1 MTNTQ
6 LPQMPLPGGIPGIPQ
21 MTNVIPAPTGGGMQ
35 TEPET
40 YNWAQWLAESNIQE
54 QAMPSA
60 DYDAQIVAAEP
71 DRASTGNPMFR
82 VTWQIISGPYAG
94 RRLSRNI
101 VVAHEKQ
108 KAMRVFF
115 RQMKALGFEDQFWLG
130 NPTPSQVAEA
140 MLNRMARIQ
149 VKQREF
155 PPNTGVIDNEVGF
168 IREAINSPMQA
179 APAMINQSGYPA
191 APPMPQFVQP
201 PQTYAAQ
208 PQAPQQPQ
216 QPPPTVVGQ
225 VPPGGWQGPQQPAQP
240 QQYPLPGQQPQLQ
253 PTQNIPVGPEHAQ
266 MPPTW
271 QQTIPQ
277 QAPPQTPQFEQMLR
291 PPEAPQQA
299 APPPPPPPQPMPG
312 PEAQQPPQPTPEQIQ
327 QYLAA
332 LQAQQSAQQ
341 PAATQP
347 LPPPPPV
354 PREF

>member
-130 NPTPSQVAEA
+130 NPTPSQVAEM

-149 VKQREF
+149 VKQREW

-168 IREAINSPMQA
+168 IREAINSPMQPGI
-179 APAMINQSGYPA
+179 APTMINQGGYPA
-191 APPMPQFVQP
+191 APPMPQFSQP
-201 PQTYAAQ
+201 PQTYAAPQPPQ
-208 PQAPQQPQ
+208 PQF
-216 QPPPTVVGQ
+216 
-225 VPPGGWQGPQQPAQP
+225 
-240 QQYPLPGQQPQLQ
+240 Q
-253 PTQNIPVGPEHAQ
+253 PTQNIPVGPEQVQAQ
-266 MPPTW
+266 PPMPPTW
-271 QQTIPQ
+271 QQTTPQ

-299 APPPPPPPQPMPG
+299 VTPPPPPPQPMPG
-312 PEAQQPPQPTPEQIQ
+312 PEAPQQPTAAQQEQPIQPTPEQIQ